1 MLLKKVIVLTFI
13 CYSGLF
19 NNVFSQTTSDT
30 LRSDLDEVVINA
42 TYSPITI
49 GKASMALSYYLR
61 DAADIASR
69 RAATMDELTFS
80 LPGVSIS
87 NRENYALGER
97 MTIRGLG
104 WRSPFGVRGVQVLLD
119 NLPLTVA
126 DGQTIMNMIDPAMVK
141 RVELLRGPSSTIWG
155 NSSGGVLYLS
165 TIPNRDDPSLQYRG
179 YLGSYNT
186 LKQELRFNENIGDN
200 RLYGYATYFDT
211 EGFRDHSAATLFRT
225 SIGSEHQLGD
235 RSRLKLIANY
245 ASMPK
250 AQHPGA
256 LDDETSFENPTQ
268 ARQNFVDSQAGK
280 TFDQAMVG
288 ASFLREFDSGILD
301 ISTHGTYRDLENPL
315 PFGFIGLERLAG
327 GVKATYSFQRLPFDL
342 DVGSEVKIQRDD
354 RFETDNINGERGD
367 DVSVEQT
374 EKVLNQAVFTRF
386 SLPLTERLNVSAGLR
401 ADRISFEGE
410 DGLGTDLEGSRD
422 FFSLNP
428 SAGITYQVQ
437 SNQLFANFSTSFQ
450 SPTTTEL
457 VNRPEGGNGFN
468 QNVNPERTLGFE
480 TGIRG
485 NSQNLRLQYDF
496 TVYAMQVQDLLL
508 PFQTEADGPVFFRNE
523 GKTDHY
529 GLEAS
534 VQVSPNDFFDVQLMV
549 NILEATFNG
558 GDLDGNNLPGVP
570 KEKFSSRFTFRPG
583 NQVVSLENQWTGSY
597 TADSENLSLNQDYFL
612 TNIQWT
618 TNAIQLSDQSS
629 LRPFISVNNVFNTR
643 YNTSVNID
651 AFGGFLFEPGSDRS
665 FQAGLQID
673 FN

>member
-1 MLLKKVIVLTFI
+1 MSLKKVTVFTTII
-13 CYSGLF
+13 CALLISNG
-19 NNVFSQTTSDT
+19 FSQTVGDT

-49 GKASMALSYYLR
+49 GKASMSLSYYLR
-61 DAADIASR
+61 DAGDIASR

-119 NLPLTVA
+119 DLPLTVA
-126 DGQTIMNMIDPAMVK
+126 DGQTIMNMADPAMVQ

-165 TIPNRDDPSLQYRG
+165 TIPDRDAPLLQYRG

-186 LKQELRFNENIGDN
+186 LKQELRFNELIGDSHV
-200 RLYGYATYFDT
+200 YGYATYFDT
-211 EGFRDHSAATLFRT
+211 EGFRDHSAARLFRA
-225 SIGSEHQLGD
+225 SIGSEHQLGS
-235 RSRLKLIANY
+235 RSQLKLIANY
-245 ASMPK
+245 ATMPK

-256 LDDETSFENPTQ
+256 LNDATSFENPTQ
-268 ARQNFVDSQAGK
+268 ARQNFVDSRAGK
-280 TFDQAMVG
+280 TFDQAMIG
-288 ASFLREFDSGILD
+288 ASFIREFDSGFLD
-301 ISTHGTYRDLENPL
+301 ISTHGTYRDLQNPL
-315 PFGFIGLERLAG
+315 PFGYIGLERLAG
-327 GVKATYSFQRLPFDL
+327 GVKAIYSFQQLPFDL
-342 DVGSEVKIQRDD
+342 DVGSELKFQRDD
-354 RFETDNINGERGD
+354 RFVTDNINGERGD

-374 EKVLNQAVFTRF
+374 ENVLNQAVFTRL
-386 SLPLTERLNVSAGLR
+386 SLPLTDRFVINAGLR

-428 SAGITYQVQ
+428 SAGISYRVR
-437 SNQLFANFSTSFQ
+437 SSQLFANFSTSFQ

-457 VNRPEGGNGFN
+457 VNRPGGGNGFN
-468 QNVNPERTLGFE
+468 QNVNPERTIGVE

-485 NSQNLRLQYDF
+485 TNQNLRLQYDF
-496 TVYAMQVQDLLL
+496 TVYAMQVRDLLL
-508 PFQTEADGPVFFRNE
+508 PFQTETSGQVFFRNE

-529 GLEAS
+529 GIEAS
-534 VQVSPNDFFDVQLMV
+534 VQISPNDFFEVQLMV
-549 NILEATFNG
+549 NVLEATFNG

-570 KEKFSSRFTFRPG
+570 TERFSSRFTFRPG

-597 TADSENLSLNQDYFL
+597 TADSENTSFNQDYFL
-612 TNIQWT
+612 TNIRWT
-618 TNAIQLSDQSS
+618 TASIRLSDQSS

-651 AFGGFLFEPGSDRS
+651 AFGGFYFEPGSDRS
-665 FQAGLQID
+665 IQAGLQID
-673 FN
+673 FK